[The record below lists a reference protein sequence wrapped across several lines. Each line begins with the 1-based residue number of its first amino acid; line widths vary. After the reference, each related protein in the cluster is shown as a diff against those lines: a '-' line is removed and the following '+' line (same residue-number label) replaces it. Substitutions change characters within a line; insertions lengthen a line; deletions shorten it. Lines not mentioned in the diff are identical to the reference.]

1 MSTRK
6 VWFVTGAARGFG
18 RRWVEAALAR
28 GDQVAATARNTD
40 ALAPLV
46 AQYGSAVLPLKLDVT
61 DRDAVFKA
69 VQQAHQHFGRL
80 DVVLSNAGFGCM
92 GAIEEVQIDDARAV
106 FETNVFGTL
115 SLTQAALPLLRAQK
129 SGHIIM
135 VSSVAGVV
143 AMPMAGI
150 YEGTKF
156 AVEAMGEALAAE
168 VAEHGIKVTLVEP
181 GGYATDF
188 LSDSSIRNA
197 PTLPAYDKVRAHLA
211 SMLTPDML
219 GDPAATSAAILKLVD
234 AENPPL
240 RLMLGTLL
248 PLVEGIYAERI
259 KTWQA
264 WQDVSVAAHGNGKGQ
279 PSQPKEQK

>member
-1 MSTRK
+1 MSTHK

-18 RRWVEAALAR
+18 RCWVEAALAR
-28 GDQVAATARNTD
+28 GDKVAATARNTE
-40 ALAPLV
+40 ALAPLI
-46 AQYGSAVLPLKLDVT
+46 AEYGDAVLSLMLDVT
-61 DRDAVFKA
+61 DRNAVFNA
-69 VQQAHQHFGRL
+69 VAQAHRHFGRL

-115 SLTQAALPLLRAQK
+115 SLIQAALPLLRGQK

-143 AMPMAGI
+143 AMPIAGV

-156 AVEAMGEALAAE
+156 AVEAIGEALAAE

-188 LSDSSIRNA
+188 LSDSSIRTA
-197 PTLPAYDKVRAHLA
+197 PALPAYDNVRAQLA
-211 SMLTPDML
+211 AMLTPDSL
-219 GDPAATSAAILKLVD
+219 GDPAATADAMLALVD
-234 AENPPL
+234 AKDPPL
-240 RLMLGTLL
+240 RLILGTLL
-248 PLVEGIYAERI
+248 PFVEDVYAQRI

-264 WQDVSVAAHGNGKGQ
+264 WQDVSIAAHGN
-279 PSQPKEQK
+279 KEST

>member
-1 MSTRK
+1 MSTHK

-28 GDQVAATARNTD
+28 GDKVAASVRNVD
-40 ALAPLV
+40 ALAALV
-46 AQYGSAVLPLKLDVT
+46 DQYGDALLPITLDVT

-69 VQQAHQHFGRL
+69 VKHAHQHFGRL

-92 GAIEEVQIDDARAV
+92 GAIEEVQIEDARAV

-115 SLTQAALPLLRAQK
+115 SLTQAALPLLRAQG
-129 SGHIIM
+129 SGHIIL

-143 AMPMAGI
+143 AMPMAGV
-150 YEGTKF
+150 YEGSKF
-156 AVEAMGEALAAE
+156 AVEAIGEALAAE

-188 LSDSSIRNA
+188 LSDSSIRTA
-197 PTLPAYDKVRAHLA
+197 PALPAYDAVRAQLA
-211 SMLTPDML
+211 AMLTPDSL
-219 GDPAATSAAILKLVD
+219 GDPAATADAMLTLVD

-240 RLMLGTLL
+240 RLILGILL
-248 PLVEGIYAERI
+248 PFVEDIYAQRI

-264 WQDVSVAAHGNGKGQ
+264 WQDVSIAAHGNGG
-279 PSQPKEQK
+279 

>member
-1 MSTRK
+1 MSTHK

-28 GDQVAATARNTD
+28 GDKVAASVRNVD
-40 ALAPLV
+40 ALAALV
-46 AQYGSAVLPLKLDVT
+46 DQYGDALLPITLDVT

-69 VQQAHQHFGRL
+69 VKHAHQHFGRL

-92 GAIEEVQIDDARAV
+92 GAIEEVQIEDARAV

-115 SLTQAALPLLRAQK
+115 SLTQAALPLLRAQG
-129 SGHIIM
+129 SGHIIL

-143 AMPMAGI
+143 AMPMAGV
-150 YEGTKF
+150 YEGSKF
-156 AVEAMGEALAAE
+156 AVEAIGEALAAE

-188 LSDSSIRNA
+188 LSDSSIRTA
-197 PTLPAYDKVRAHLA
+197 PALPAYDAVRAQLA
-211 SMLTPDML
+211 AMLTPDSL
-219 GDPAATSAAILKLVD
+219 GDPAATADAMLTLVD

-240 RLMLGTLL
+240 RLILGTLL
-248 PLVEGIYAERI
+248 PFVEDIYAQRI

-264 WQDVSVAAHGNGKGQ
+264 WQDVSIAAHGNGG
-279 PSQPKEQK
+279 

>member
-1 MSTRK
+1 MSTHK

-28 GDQVAATARNTD
+28 GDKVAASVRNTD
-40 ALAPLV
+40 ALAVLV
-46 AQYGSAVLPLKLDVT
+46 DQYGDALLPITLDVT

-69 VQQAHQHFGRL
+69 VKHAHQHFGRL

-92 GAIEEVQIDDARAV
+92 GAIEEVQIEDARAV

-115 SLTQAALPLLRAQK
+115 SLTQAALPLLRAQG
-129 SGHIIM
+129 SGHIIL

-143 AMPMAGI
+143 AMPMAGV
-150 YEGTKF
+150 YEGSKF
-156 AVEAMGEALAAE
+156 AVEAIGEALAAE

-188 LSDSSIRNA
+188 LSDSSIRTA
-197 PTLPAYDKVRAHLA
+197 PALPAYDAVRAQLA
-211 SMLTPDML
+211 AMLTPDSL
-219 GDPAATSAAILKLVD
+219 GDPAATADAMLTLVD

-240 RLMLGTLL
+240 RLILGTLL
-248 PLVEGIYAERI
+248 PFVEDIYAQRI

-264 WQDVSVAAHGNGKGQ
+264 WQDVSIAAHGNGG
-279 PSQPKEQK
+279 